1 MLLCSCSLMPPIA
14 LACCACS
21 LPLLC
26 PLMGSEMVTAAA
38 LVALALVGWLISRGS
53 PSLSVLLLPHNVPVA
68 RLLLCAPLLT
78 GWCHMVPFRTLPYG
92 VFPFSPFHGGSQCLP
107 AMALARRFASRL
119 RAPTLPSRWDLL
131 QLPTTSPILH
141 RPDRHPRYFV
151 LGVLLPQSMRRA
163 FLYLLFLHLSF
174 LHLRGRTVAGRT
186 RWTVGVVVALGHA

>member
-1 MLLCSCSLMPPIA
+1 MEPLRPLARSLT
-14 LACCACS
+14 LK
-21 LPLLC
+21 L
-26 PLMGSEMVTAAA
+26 
-38 LVALALVGWLISRGS
+38 
-53 PSLSVLLLPHNVPVA
+53 A
-68 RLLLCAPLLT
+68 RLLNDTDTGKSGKATRSQLEIRMNDSKKTVNSLEMAVAQGVAKARTALCFIQGFELSHPP
-78 GWCHMVPFRTLPYG
+78 VPVGY
-92 VFPFSPFHGGSQCLP
+92 
-107 AMALARRFASRL
+107 
-119 RAPTLPSRWDLL
+119 L